1 MRKVNKMLM
10 ATVSILLCLVLISTS
25 VVSGIYAKFVITKS
39 GDATVSLKAFGVR
52 LDMSIDEDALEYAG
66 ATIAKTEG
74 DNNLVSATITGLKMA
89 PGVELDKI
97 INIELTGTPTVNC
110 RFKLDI
116 DFDFDTEKFIIP
128 YGEYGVSGSN
138 GQLYFPLC
146 FAFGRFHNNEEE
158 YRTFYYS
165 FTSNDGIIG
174 EHEVELYEGLMLN
187 WPSQNID
194 SAIYFDGIG
203 GEYIKSEKKYVD
215 AHLYRDFAAGEEIF
229 LHPSKYVDK
238 DPNNMTFIYD
248 PDESLSFNNFDL
260 GFRWFSDDDDIEAD
274 KYDGFDTY
282 IMNHNPDG
290 LGFTYKVTVSVEQI
304 IPE

>member
-1 MRKVNKMLM
+1 MRKVNKILM

-25 VVSGIYAKFVITKS
+25 VVSGIFAKFAINNK
-39 GDATVSLKAFGVR
+39 GKATASLKAFGVT
-52 LDMSIDEDALEYAG
+52 LDMTVDDETLEDAG
-66 ATIAKTEG
+66 ADVETAEDFYKVTKS
-74 DNNLVSATITGLKMA
+74 VTITGLKMA
-89 PGVELDKI
+89 PGLDLEKI
-97 INIELTGTPTVNC
+97 INIKLTGTPTVNC

-128 YGEYGVSGSN
+128 YGVPGVSGSN
-138 GQLYFPLC
+138 GQLYFPLY
-146 FAFGRFHNNEEE
+146 FAFGRFHNNNEK

-174 EHEVELYEGLMLN
+174 EHEVELYEGLMLDF
-187 WPSQNID
+187 PYQNID

-203 GEYIKSEKKYVD
+203 GSYIESEKKYVD
-215 AHLYRDFAAGEEIF
+215 SHLYRDFAAGEEIF
-229 LHPSKYVDK
+229 LHPSKFVRPDE
-238 DPNNMTFIYD
+238 DNMTFIYE

-260 GFRWFSDDDDIEAD
+260 GFLWFSDDADPEAD
-274 KYDGFDTY
+274 KYNGFDTY

-304 IPE
+304 T